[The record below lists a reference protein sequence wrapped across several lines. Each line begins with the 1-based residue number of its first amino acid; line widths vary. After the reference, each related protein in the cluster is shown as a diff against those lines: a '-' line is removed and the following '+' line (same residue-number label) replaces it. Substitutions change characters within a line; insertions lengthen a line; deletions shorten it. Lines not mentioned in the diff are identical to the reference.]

1 MRNLGSL
8 LLAEHLDG
16 WLEDMKGSEL
26 LLVLHRKRT
35 PSESPEYSPV
45 AAGAYQ
51 QVHLQLSHQPHGEL
65 LPASGDPAPRGSAL
79 DCLQTWSRRGE
90 SIHCI
95 LYSIGHSVGRLRW
108 R

>member
-26 LLVLHRKRT
+26 LSVLHRKRT
-35 PSESPEYSPV
+35 PSESAEYSPA

-51 QVHLQLSHQPHGEL
+51 QVHLQLSHQPYGEL
-65 LPASGDPAPRGSAL
+65 LPATGDPAPRGSAL
-79 DCLQTWSRRGE
+79 DYLQTWYRRGG

-95 LYSIGHSVGRLRW
+95 GHSVSRLCW